1 MGNTLQQEVIP
12 ARGRKAWMEVNDIAR
27 KDYTVV
33 RNSSYQR
40 SNFSLRERHNERK
53 NEEYAN
59 PDIVRE
65 RSHLNIHFK
74 SCDGTYAQAFD
85 KLIEDGVISTRGL
98 KPDADIFCEFVFDV
112 NSAYFEEYGGYDFAK
127 DFFEEAYRMAAK
139 EVGDEQYILSAVLHA
154 DERNKGFSETT
165 GYDVFHYHLHVVYVP
180 VVEKEILWSKRCKDE
195 RLRGTVRE
203 VIHQVSR
210 SKKWAYPEAIDE
222 QGKPILNKNG
232 KPVRIPSYSL
242 LQDRFYEHM
251 REAGF
256 EGFERGERGSTAQHL
271 SVLDYKIQKDTETL
285 TQIEKQV
292 SAQQKQLV
300 SLSEKLTVERQAS
313 KTFHELDGLGRKTVF
328 GKIELPE
335 KDYREMIALAKEGIQ
350 SRGKIADLTKKLR
363 EARTTIDGL
372 KLSYN
377 NLLEQTKE
385 FFHAIKLAPQ
395 SIEAVFAEIFAKDRK
410 EREQARILHRSV
422 KKRDERER

>member
-1 MGNTLQQEVIP
+1 MP
-12 ARGRKAWMEVNDIAR
+12 ARWRKARMEVSSIAR

-33 RNSSYQR
+33 RNSSYQQ

-59 PDIVRE
+59 LDIIQE

-74 SCDGTYAQAFD
+74 RCDGTYAQAFD
-85 KLIEDGVISTRGL
+85 KLIEEGVISTRGL

-112 NSAYFEEYGGYDFAK
+112 NSAYFEKQGGYDFAK
-127 DFFEEAYRMAAK
+127 GFFEEAYRMAAK
-139 EVGDEQYILSAVLHA
+139 EVGDERYILSAVLHA
-154 DERNKGFSETT
+154 DERNKGLSEEM
-165 GYDVFHYHLHVVYVP
+165 GYDVFHYHLHVVYIP
-180 VVEKEILWSKRCKDE
+180 IVEKEILWSKRCKDAH
-195 RLRGTVRE
+195 LRGTVRE

-210 SKKWAYPEAIDE
+210 SKKWAYPEAVDE

-242 LQDRFYEHM
+242 LQDHFYEHM

-256 EGFERGERGSTAQHL
+256 DGFDRGERGSTAQHL
-271 SVLDYKIQKDTETL
+271 SVLDYKIQKDTEKL
-285 TQIEKQV
+285 TQIERQV
-292 SAQQKQLV
+292 AAHQKQLDD
-300 SLSEKLTVERQAS
+300 LTGKLTVERQVG

-335 KDYREMIALAKEGIQ
+335 KDYREVIALAKEGIQ
-350 SRGKIADLTKKLR
+350 SRGIIADLTQKLR
-363 EARTTIDGL
+363 DARTMIDGL

-377 NLLEQTKE
+377 NLYEQSKE
-385 FFHAIKLAPQ
+385 FFRAVKIAPQ
-395 SIEAVFAEIFAKDRK
+395 RIKDVFMEIFTKDR
-410 EREQARILHRSV
+410 EQREQARILNRSV
-422 KKRDERER
+422 KKRDGRER

>member
-1 MGNTLQQEVIP
+1 MIP
-12 ARGRKAWMEVNDIAR
+12 ARGRKALMEVNDIAR

-74 SCDGTYAQAFD
+74 RCDGTYARAFD
-85 KLIEDGVISTRGL
+85 KLIQDGVISTRGL

-112 NSAYFEEYGGYDFAK
+112 NTAYFEEQGGYKFAK
-127 DFFEEAYRMAAK
+127 EFFGEVYRMAIK
-139 EVGDEQYILSAVLHA
+139 EAGDERYILSAVLHA
-154 DERNKGFSETT
+154 DERNKGLSETM

-242 LQDRFYEHM
+242 LQDRFFEHM

-285 TQIEKQV
+285 TRIEKQV
-292 SAQQKQLV
+292 SAQQKELV

-335 KDYREMIALAKEGIQ
+335 KDYREVIALAKEGIQ
-350 SRGKIADLTKKLR
+350 SRGKIADLTQKLR
-363 EARTTIDGL
+363 TTSSRVFDLENSL
-372 KLSYN
+372 KQLY
-377 NLLEQTKE
+377 EYTRE
-385 FFHAIKLAPQ
+385 FRQVIKLAPQ
-395 SIEAVFAEIFAKDRK
+395 RVKEVFTEIFAKDREK
-410 EREQARILHRSV
+410 REQARTLLRSA
-422 KKRDERER
+422 KKRDERGR

>member
-1 MGNTLQQEVIP
+1 MP
-12 ARGRKAWMEVNDIAR
+12 ARGRKARMEVSDIAR

-65 RSHLNIHFK
+65 QSHLNIHFK
-74 SCDGTYAQAFD
+74 RCDGTYAQTFD
-85 KLIEDGVISTRGL
+85 KLIEEGAISTRGL

-112 NSAYFEEYGGYDFAK
+112 NSAYFEEQGGYDFAK
-127 DFFEEAYRMAAK
+127 IFFEEAYRMAVK
-139 EVGDEQYILSAVLHA
+139 EVGDGRYILSAVLHA
-154 DERNKGFSETT
+154 DERNKGLSEEM
-165 GYDVFHYHLHVVYVP
+165 GYDVFHYHLHVVYIP

-195 RLRGTVRE
+195 HLRGTVRE

-271 SVLDYKIQKDTETL
+271 SVLGYKIQKDTETL
-285 TQIEKQV
+285 TRIEKRV
-292 SAQQKQLV
+292 SAQQKQLD
-300 SLSEKLTVERQAS
+300 SLSEKLVVEQQAS
-313 KTFHELDGLGRKTVF
+313 KIFHELDSLGRKTVF
-328 GKIELPE
+328 GKVELPE
-335 KDYREMIALAKEGIQ
+335 KDYREVITLAKEGIQ
-350 SRGKIADLTKKLR
+350 SRGVIADLTQKLR
-363 EARTTIDGL
+363 EARTMIEGL

-377 NLLEQTKE
+377 NLFEQTKE
-385 FFHAIKLAPQ
+385 FFRAVKLAPQ
-395 SIEAVFAEIFAKDRK
+395 CIKEVFTEIFAKDRE
-410 EREQARILHRSV
+410 EREQARTSHRSV
-422 KKRDERER
+422 QKRDEHER